1 MATRYLEGEGIFL
14 SPIEETDVSVLQEMQ
29 NEKFIRDMM
38 SSCLPKTFEDIQADI
53 VNTKKSGSPYF
64 LIFKESEKPGEEGTA
79 IGYVKLEIVSNI
91 IRASELHIAIT
102 EAYTKRGY
110 GKQVIRLV
118 TDYAF
123 DCLNLH
129 SVRALI
135 REKNYASQKA
145 FESQGY
151 RRVGVLPEW
160 SFYDG
165 DYHDCY
171 IYDCIPRFRKSKNEQ

>member
-14 SPIEETDVSVLQEMQ
+14 SPIEETDVSVLLKMQ

-38 SSCLPKTFEDIQADI
+38 SSCLPRTFEDIKADI

-64 LIFKESEKPGEEGTA
+64 LIFKKSEKPEKEEVA
-79 IGYVKLEIVSNI
+79 IGYVKLEILSSI
-91 IRASELHIAIT
+91 IRASEIHIAIT
-102 EAYTKRGY
+102 EKYTGKGY
-110 GKQVIRLV
+110 GKQVIRLL

-151 RRVGVLPEW
+151 RHVGTLPEW

-165 DYHDCY
+165 GYHDCY
-171 IYDCIPRFRKSKNEQ
+171 IYDCIPSFRKFTNE